1 MMKKIVSSIILCAIL
16 ISTLVSCGKSV
27 EKRMEKAEEYIIS
40 DPYTV
45 SVSID
50 FTAAEGVEAIF
61 TEIST
66 RKTKVYFRGA
76 NYHAEN
82 EEVISAGEDV
92 YYFKTDYT
100 SVGGT
105 LYKDIYNTEN
115 DALLGETFSR
125 AAISAEQSEKLA
137 NHLCLIG
144 GVDAEGFA
152 DSTEI
157 DRGRK
162 SLTMRYENASDEVKA
177 ALVEMMNALSMSV
190 FESVTAGA
198 ATLTVSIED
207 NKYSTAALECD
218 FEVTLDGVAYAV
230 TARVTLSFDYSD
242 SFSISHPVN
251 ADEYEKIDLEKLL
264 PF

>member
-1 MMKKIVSSIILCAIL
+1 MIKRILSSIVLSAIL
-16 ISTLVSCGKSV
+16 ITTLASCGKGA
-27 EKRMEKAEEYIIS
+27 EKRIAKAEEYIS
-40 DPYTV
+40 SSPYAV
-45 SVSID
+45 SVSIQ
-50 FTAAEGVEAIF
+50 FTAAEGVSTIF
-61 TEIST
+61 TQLSSS
-66 RKTKVYFRGA
+66 KTKVYFHGA

-82 EEVISAGEDV
+82 ESVIKVEEDV

-125 AAISAEQSEKLA
+125 AEISAEQSEKLA

-144 GVDAEGFA
+144 GVDAEDFA

-242 SFSISHPVN
+242 NFSISQPVN
-251 ADEYEKIDLEKLL
+251 ADEYEKIDLENLL

>member
-1 MMKKIVSSIILCAIL
+1 MMKKIVSALILSAIL
-16 ISTLVSCGKSV
+16 VSNLVSCGKSV
-27 EKRMEKAEEYIIS
+27 EKRMGKAEEYIS
-40 DPYTV
+40 SKPYTV

-61 TEIST
+61 TEIATS
-66 RKTKVYFRGA
+66 KTKVYFRGA

-105 LYKDIYNTEN
+105 LYKDISYSEN
-115 DALLGETFSR
+115 DVPMGDTYSY
-125 AAISAEQSEKLA
+125 AAISAEKSLQLA
-137 NHLCLIG
+137 GHLCLIG
-144 GVDAEGFA
+144 GVDVGGFA

-157 DRGRK
+157 DRSRK
-162 SLTMRYENASDEVKA
+162 ALTMRYENASDEVKV
-177 ALVEMMNALSMSV
+177 ALVEMMNNVSEGVL
-190 FESVTAGA
+190 ESVSVGA
-198 ATLTVSIED
+198 AALTLSIEND
-207 NKYSTAALECD
+207 RYSTATLECD
-218 FEVTLDGVAYAV
+218 YEITIGGVAYAV
-230 TARVTLSFDYSD
+230 TARVTLSFDYSE

-251 ADEYEKIDLEKLL
+251 ADEYESIDLENLL

>member
-1 MMKKIVSSIILCAIL
+1 
-16 ISTLVSCGKSV
+16 
-27 EKRMEKAEEYIIS
+27 MEKAEEYIAS
-40 DPYTV
+40 NPYIV
-45 SVSID
+45 SVSVD
-50 FTAAEGVEAIF
+50 FDAAEGVATIF
-61 TEIST
+61 TELGSS
-66 RKTKVYFRGA
+66 KTKVYFRGA

-82 EEVISAGEDV
+82 ESVIKVEEDV
-92 YYFKTDYT
+92 YYFKTYYT

-105 LYKDIYNTEN
+105 LYKDMYNTEN
-115 DALLGETFSR
+115 DALFGETFSR
-125 AAISAEQSEKLA
+125 AEISAEQSEKLA

-177 ALVEMMNALSMSV
+177 ALVEMMNAISMGV

-198 ATLTVSIED
+198 AALTLSIED
-207 NKYSTAALECD
+207 NKYSTAVLECD
-218 FEVTLDGVAYAV
+218 YEVTLKNVSYTV
-230 TARVTLSFDYSD
+230 TARVTLSFDYSE
-242 SFSISHPVN
+242 SFGIYHPNN
-251 ADEYEKIDLEKLL
+251 ASEYEAIDLEKLL